1 MAELSQWLEDHWR
14 KERVGPTCF
23 HLWLEASEWPT
34 LYIREGQAVCWQ
46 WYWWQAAA
54 NSKEALDEIA
64 QALQITWK
72 EPYDEIALEF

>member
-1 MAELSQWLEDHWR
+1 M
-14 KERVGPTCF
+14 ERGTRTMHIVLMRRP
-23 HLWLEASEWPT
+23 
-34 LYIREGQAVCWQ
+34 
-46 WYWWQAAA
+46 